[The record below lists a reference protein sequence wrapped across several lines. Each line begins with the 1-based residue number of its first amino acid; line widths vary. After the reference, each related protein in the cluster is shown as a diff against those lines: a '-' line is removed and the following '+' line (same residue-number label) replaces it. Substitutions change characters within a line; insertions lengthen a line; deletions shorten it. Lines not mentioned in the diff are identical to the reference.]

1 MLIILMI
8 TSLARVNLWVLIMIT
23 SLTKVDI
30 GVDNDNDNLTD
41 QVGPGC

>member
-8 TSLARVNLWVLIMIT
+8 TSLARVNLWVLIMIMI
-23 SLTKVDI
+23 KVDL

-41 QVGPGC
+41 QGGHWF